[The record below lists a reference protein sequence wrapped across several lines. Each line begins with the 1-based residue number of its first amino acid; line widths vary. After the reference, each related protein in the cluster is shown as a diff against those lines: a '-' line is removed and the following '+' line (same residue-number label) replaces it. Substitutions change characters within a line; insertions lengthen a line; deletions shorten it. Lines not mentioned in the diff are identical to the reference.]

1 MQMCTKHR
9 KLDEQAQLVSAYK
22 HVAHAAAPL
31 HLRSADRTHSSAPPS
46 MRSGSL
52 DASVDGLEDEL
63 EDGREDGRED
73 GLEDGLA
80 YDAAD
85 LGLSL
90 TGDDISEP
98 PTPRSTLGDRRS
110 EGLGSYM
117 PVSVEEVDDEDAPMH
132 SDSDSDSDSD
142 GDLPQ
147 HDAHFGN
154 PARPLSPASVEEQD
168 DDDELFEVQ
177 QDDPLYARLE
187 ALYGDDPVDND
198 PASSATAL
206 PPAFR
211 EHPLVRRAYI
221 QAFISVAFY
230 GATHD
235 SVKYTLECARD
246 QLLSMCLRTGYVIS
260 GLEKMAVTLRTV
272 ERRLGLDPDEHI
284 TYWALC
290 NTCWETHHPSQLKG
304 LPAHGRCL
312 VEDCPGTVFEIK
324 HFSDGTK
331 HRVPVKVLST
341 VSPKEVIQRL
351 VLRPGKLEEMGKWR
365 SKPDDQPGEKAPVT
379 IDDWPGSL
387 DAEFRMY
394 DITDG
399 WGWNAIRAGLHR
411 RKGGR
416 WGIEDVDVDEVNQ
429 RYVTLPNG
437 LVLIFNLDWY
447 VLVHLVNPGLLMHA
461 QVPRDEA
468 RKLLGGCN
476 IFNSLQQSKIKAVPP
491 RRDLP
496 ARHHTG
502 TRRAFPRAAQR
513 DPGYIYPRS
522 PRTVQR

>member
-1 MQMCTKHR
+1 MIPSRRDRRYPCPCRTCKNDPRYMQTMQMCTKHR

-22 HVAHAAAPL
+22 HVAQAAAPL
-31 HLRSADRTHSSAPPS
+31 HLRRADQTHSSAPQHSPS
-46 MRSGSL
+46 MRTGPL
-52 DASVDGLEDEL
+52 DASVDGLEDEQ
-63 EDGREDGRED
+63 ED

-85 LGLSL
+85 LGLSV
-90 TGDDISEP
+90 TGNDISEP
-98 PTPRSTLGDRRS
+98 ATPRSTLGDRRS
-110 EGLGSYM
+110 EGLGNYL
-117 PVSVEEVDDEDAPMH
+117 PVSVEEVDDEEAPMCL
-132 SDSDSDSDSD
+132 DSDSD
-142 GDLPQ
+142 GDLPL
-147 HDAHFGN
+147 HDAHFGD
-154 PARPLSPASVEEQD
+154 PARPLSPASVDEQD
-168 DDDELFEVQ
+168 NDDELFEVQ

-187 ALYGDDPVDND
+187 ALYDDDPGDND

-290 NTCWETHHPSQLKG
+290 DTCWETHHPSQLKG
-304 LPAHGRCL
+304 LPAHGKCV
-312 VEDCPGTVFEIK
+312 VEDCPGTVFETK

-341 VSPKEVIQRL
+341 ASPKDVIQRL
-351 VLRPGKLEEMGKWR
+351 LLRPGKLAEMSKWR
-365 SKPDDQPGEKAPVT
+365 STPDDQPGDKAP
-379 IDDWPGSL
+379 IPIEDWPGSL

-416 WGIEDVDVDEVNQ
+416 WGVQDVDVDELNQ
-429 RYVTLPNG
+429 RFVTLPNG
-437 LVLIFNLDWY
+437 LVLIFNLDW
-447 VLVHLVNPGLLMHA
+447 
-461 QVPRDEA
+461 
-468 RKLLGGCN
+468 
-476 IFNSLQQSKIKAVPP
+476 
-491 RRDLP
+491 
-496 ARHHTG
+496 
-502 TRRAFPRAAQR
+502 
-513 DPGYIYPRS
+513 
-522 PRTVQR
+522 